1 MTQDDDGRA
10 RPTDRGVTTRPV
22 AARGVAFAVP
32 SRWSGRAVRR
42 VRHDA
47 LWPDGRVEYD
57 VSLVDAMYRGAPA
70 DYSAVAHAVGDRCP
84 ELGAGPWID
93 DWALEVDGPGLPA
106 GRAVDATEGAR
117 REFRPLPITPRRSHP
132 HRWRIVVGSLL
143 LAVGTA
149 GLAVGG
155 AVGPVGFLWFLP
167 TVCGLALLG
176 SLVGRHRRR

>member
-1 MTQDDDGRA
+1 M
-10 RPTDRGVTTRPV
+10 TTRPV
-22 AARGVAFAVP
+22 AARAVAFAVP

-70 DYSAVAHAVGDRCP
+70 DYSAVAHALADPCP
-84 ELGAGPWID
+84 ELGPGPWID
-93 DWALEVDGPGLPA
+93 EWALEVDGPALPA

-117 REFRPLPITPRRSHP
+117 REFRPLPITPRRSHLR
-132 HRWRIVVGSLL
+132 RWRIVVGSLL
-143 LAVGTA
+143 VAAGTT

-155 AVGPVGFLWFLP
+155 AGGPAGFLSFLP
-167 TVCGLALLG
+167 TVSGLALLG
-176 SLVGRHRRR
+176 SLVGRHPRR

>member
-10 RPTDRGVTTRPV
+10 RPTDRGVTARPV
-22 AARGVAFAVP
+22 AARAVAFAVP
-32 SRWSGRAVRR
+32 SRWSGRAVRG

-70 DYSAVAHAVGDRCP
+70 DYSAVAHAVDDRCP

-93 DWALEVDGPGLPA
+93 DRASEVDGPGPPV

-117 REFRPLPITPRRSHP
+117 RPFRPAPIRPRRSHP
-132 HRWRIVVGSLL
+132 HRWRVVIGSSL
-143 LAVGTA
+143 LAVGTT
-149 GLAVGG
+149 GLAV
-155 AVGPVGFLWFLP
+155 VGPAGFLWFLP
-167 TVCGLALLG
+167 TVSGVALLG
-176 SLVGRHRRR
+176 TLVGRHPRR